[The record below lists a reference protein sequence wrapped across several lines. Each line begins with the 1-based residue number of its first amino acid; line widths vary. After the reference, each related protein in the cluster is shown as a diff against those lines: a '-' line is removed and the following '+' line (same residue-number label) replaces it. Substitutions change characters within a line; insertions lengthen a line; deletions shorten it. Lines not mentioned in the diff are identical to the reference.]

1 MTASSQTLIDF
12 ERLLRLRL
20 VVGRHGEMDGA
31 KWWNTGGLLGRKG
44 SPLMSRGFPKTH
56 AFAQARV
63 VFSVAR
69 ARCAELFSP
78 ADCMTLW
85 NLPASVEDQFD
96 ARWQDWLDEGDGWAE
111 FFETLQEPPSTDLIA
126 TLRDFDLLSDA
137 HASSVAKLRRSAQGR
152 AVPLPGTWA
161 VNDEAVTL
169 LAAAFSRGE
178 VGNPAIPYAR
188 LEP

>member
-1 MTASSQTLIDF
+1 MIAGPETTLEF
-12 ERLLRLRL
+12 ERLMRLRL

-31 KWWNTGGLLGRKG
+31 KWWNTGGLLGSKG
-44 SPLMSRGFPKTH
+44 SLLMSRGFPKTH

-85 NLPASVEDQFD
+85 SLPASVEDQFD
-96 ARWQDWLDEGDGWAE
+96 ARWQDWLDEGDRWAE
-111 FFETLQEPPSTDLIA
+111 FFERLQKPASADLIA
-126 TLRDFDLLSDA
+126 TLRHCELLSDEQ
-137 HASSVAKLRRSAQGR
+137 ASTVAKLRRSAQGR
-152 AVPLPGTWA
+152 AVPLPGTWE